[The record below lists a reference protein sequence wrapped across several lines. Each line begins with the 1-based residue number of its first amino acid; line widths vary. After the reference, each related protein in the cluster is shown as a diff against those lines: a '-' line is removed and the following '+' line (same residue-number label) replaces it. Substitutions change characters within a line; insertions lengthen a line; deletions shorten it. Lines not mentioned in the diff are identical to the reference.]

1 MSVCLSQPRRAA
13 SLGYRHA
20 GCLQLSHVRT
30 ADPSADGCRSA
41 ASRTIELPSA
51 GTYRLAA
58 PGAITCL
65 SYVCIKYYGN
75 GGHSPRKDRKDVL
88 SGVHTYGALRALVK
102 RQETPSPVD
111 RFCRSIRHMT
121 CFRARMWLWGVP
133 FVATPHLRNHV
144 PKTPFWG
151 CE

>member
-13 SLGYRHA
+13 SLCYRHA

-88 SGVHTYGALRALVK
+88 SGVHTYGALRALLK

-121 CFRARMWLWGVP
+121 CFRARMWLWGSRLLPLPIYGITSPKPP
-133 FVATPHLRNHV
+133 FGGR
-144 PKTPFWG
+144 
-151 CE
+151 E